1 MKIRSLVVV
10 LLSLVCCSRA
20 PEAVKRVVV
29 RGAELRCETPTL
41 DGLEAK
47 VESTARELDGFLVKT
62 HEADSGLELEV
73 RVPSEKLDLAL
84 AALGGLGSRVD
95 SREVHGEDFTEEYV
109 DREGQLRNL
118 TATRERLLA
127 LLERADKVDDALAVN
142 RGLAEVQG
150 ELEKL
155 QGRVKYLE
163 QSAAMS
169 TIAVSFHTGAAPWR
183 PLEVA
188 KDSAQVLLL
197 IARVLANM
205 LIVVAVFFP
214 LWAPVVFFVRRRAKQ
229 TRAAAL

>member
-1 MKIRSLVVV
+1 MRIRSLVVV

-29 RGAELRCETPTL
+29 RGAELRCETSTL

-47 VESTARELDGFLVKT
+47 VEATTRELGGFLVKT
-62 HEADSGLELEV
+62 REAETGLELEV

-84 AALGGLGSRVD
+84 TALGGLGSRVD
-95 SREVHGEDFTEEYV
+95 SREVHGDDFTEEYV

-142 RGLAEVQG
+142 RGLVEVQG

-169 TIAVSFHTGAAPWR
+169 TIALSFHTGATPWR
-183 PLEVA
+183 PFEVA
-188 KDSAQVLLL
+188 KDAAQVLLQL
-197 IARVLANM
+197 VRVLANM
-205 LIVVAVFFP
+205 VIVVAVFFP
-214 LWAPVVFFVRRRAKQ
+214 VWAPVMFFVRRRVMKTAV
-229 TRAAAL
+229 R